1 MAGEASCNASAHRL
15 APEDNRPSP
24 KMLGFMSEP
33 TSTAELLKGDLAAHT
48 PMMAQYQRVTFQA
61 A

>member
-1 MAGEASCNASAHRL
+1 MLGS
-15 APEDNRPSP
+15 PRPSP
-24 KMLGFMSEP
+24 KMLGSMTAP
-33 TSTAELLKGDLAAHT
+33 TSTAERLKGDLSAHT

>member
-1 MAGEASCNASAHRL
+1 
-15 APEDNRPSP
+15 
-24 KMLGFMSEP
+24 MLGSMSEP
-33 TSTAELLKGDLAAHT
+33 TATAQLLKRDLSAHT

>member
-1 MAGEASCNASAHRL
+1 MRIGSETPPSASTSPAGS
-15 APEDNRPSP
+15 PRPSP
-24 KMLGFMSEP
+24 KMLGSMTAP
-33 TSTAELLKGDLAAHT
+33 TSTAERLKGDLSAHT

>member
-1 MAGEASCNASAHRL
+1 
-15 APEDNRPSP
+15 
-24 KMLGFMSEP
+24 MLGSMTEP
-33 TSTAELLKGDLAAHT
+33 TSNSERQKGDLSAHT

>member
-1 MAGEASCNASAHRL
+1 MAAAQGLAVPGASCWPVMRPRWPTIAAAMP
-15 APEDNRPSP
+15 API
-24 KMLGFMSEP
+24 
-33 TSTAELLKGDLAAHT
+33 TATELLKGNLSAHT